1 MQRST
6 LIAAVA
12 ALAAFALHCGS
23 RTPLAADE
31 KAEEGGKAPTKVI
44 LPATDGPLRCV
55 SGDLVL
61 TRSRPDVMF
70 LVDRSGSMAQPLGGD
85 LGAAKWDVMWGALSG
100 LVSSLDETA
109 EVGVKFF
116 PIQGPETSFRDPATA
131 CRVGTEMDVEPKRGA
146 SPDVLDAFSVTTP
159 GGGTPTAAA
168 VDALVAYY
176 ATGKRKGRPHFAVLA
191 TDGAPTCNEK
201 LDSKTCVCTSDM
213 GTTPGCQM
221 DGYDCLDDDRA
232 VAAVRRAATDAR
244 MPVYVL
250 GLGNPAKTEFT
261 RTLDAMAIAGGR
273 ARAQKPAY
281 YEAKNGTELYGSLA
295 EIGKSA
301 TRCSWEVA
309 SRPDDPNGVVVRV
322 DGRTIPRDP
331 TRAEG
336 WDWVDRDYGQIAFF
350 GQACEIVA
358 DDARAVNMSASVT
371 CSK

>member
-131 CRVGTEMDVEPKRGA
+131 CRVGTEMDV
-146 SPDVLDAFSVTTP
+146 
-159 GGGTPTAAA
+159 
-168 VDALVAYY
+168 
-176 ATGKRKGRPHFAVLA
+176 
-191 TDGAPTCNEK
+191 
-201 LDSKTCVCTSDM
+201 
-213 GTTPGCQM
+213 
-221 DGYDCLDDDRA
+221 
-232 VAAVRRAATDAR
+232 
-244 MPVYVL
+244 
-250 GLGNPAKTEFT
+250 
-261 RTLDAMAIAGGR
+261 
-273 ARAQKPAY
+273 
-281 YEAKNGTELYGSLA
+281 
-295 EIGKSA
+295 
-301 TRCSWEVA
+301 
-309 SRPDDPNGVVVRV
+309 
-322 DGRTIPRDP
+322 
-331 TRAEG
+331 
-336 WDWVDRDYGQIAFF
+336 
-350 GQACEIVA
+350 
-358 DDARAVNMSASVT
+358 
-371 CSK
+371 